1 MAVAVKYSRRD
12 ISSQIGCLAFSLS
25 SASAFAMFSFF
36 RRGKSKDD
44 KSKEKSSF
52 SPFKKSSDSS
62 KKEASPV
69 TTNVFDSSI
78 SLPTEDIEPPENTP
92 GQILGPSD
100 LDTTL
105 QTHFTTPDDQQQ
117 QNGYHPKEDCIFPS
131 DECPHL
137 ADQNQESSEE
147 IFERAGSQNSDS
159 GFKTAPNTP
168 VLPKHLLVTE
178 ELVIDTPL
186 GAQLNFPSADS
197 DPEVES
203 TKEGSPEELT
213 KEKEEIKCGD
223 KSYMCEE
230 MSHGP
235 GELYDIA
242 EEETSED
249 EEEEE
254 EDESEEEDDDD
265 DSGNVTQPT
274 IEEEYPEEVVK

>member
-1 MAVAVKYSRRD
+1 
-12 ISSQIGCLAFSLS
+12 
-25 SASAFAMFSFF
+25 MFSFF

-44 KSKEKSSF
+44 KPKEKSSF
-52 SPFKKSSDSS
+52 SPFTKRSESG
-62 KKEASPV
+62 KKEVSPA
-69 TTNVFDSSI
+69 TTNAGVFDSSI
-78 SLPTEDIEPPENTP
+78 SLPSEDVNRGNVEQNSEH
-92 GQILGPSD
+92 LD
-100 LDTTL
+100 LNTTL
-105 QTHFTTPDDQQQ
+105 PTHSTTPDEQ
-117 QNGYHPKEDCIFPS
+117 QNGYSTKDGCIFPS

-137 ADQNQESSEE
+137 ADQNHVTPEE
-147 IFERAGSQNSDS
+147 VFERAGSQNSDS

-178 ELVIDTPL
+178 ELVIDAPL
-186 GAQLNFPSADS
+186 GAQLDFPSADS
-197 DPEVES
+197 DPEVET
-203 TKEGSPEELT
+203 TKENSPEKLT
-213 KEKEEIKCGD
+213 KEKEEEVRCAD

-254 EDESEEEDDDD
+254 DERESEEEDDDD

-274 IEEEYPEEVVK
+274 IEEEYPEEIVK